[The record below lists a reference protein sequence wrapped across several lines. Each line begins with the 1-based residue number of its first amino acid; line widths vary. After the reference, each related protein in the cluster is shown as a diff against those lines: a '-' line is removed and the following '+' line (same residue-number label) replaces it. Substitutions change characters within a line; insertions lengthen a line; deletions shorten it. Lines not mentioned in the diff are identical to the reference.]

1 MVRKIFVWAPLA
13 EASGKKGFSLAV
25 DFSQRNKK
33 RNKETRLSYRVVSHR
48 PKWNNFIMTK
58 ALY

>member
-1 MVRKIFVWAPLA
+1 MVRKFFVWSRLA
-13 EASGKKGFSLAV
+13 KANGKEGFFLAV

-33 RNKETRLSYRVVSHR
+33 RNKETGLSYRLVSHR
-48 PKWNNFIMTK
+48 PKWNNFRMRK